1 MSIVIGFP
9 VTTVHRYQKLM
20 QYVQETTYATTPTSA
35 AFVDASIINS
45 TKTTYENA
53 TETYRKLGKR
63 QLYKLIKMGV
73 MFPWSCSFSPVDTSL
88 IRYGTENGNNAG
100 TLTGTIDFGLTFV
113 NSIFANSGG
122 TLTEYFILRKG
133 SKCDSITVTTTSKGM
148 VTVDMNWL
156 SSDITAV
163 TTALGG
169 LTTPTFVVT
178 PTTATPWSNLVGGA
192 SKLSLNDGS
201 GAVIYPFKSA
211 SFTVSNN
218 LDPVDIDGSAA
229 IQALEPT
236 VKQTTFNCEVIVQKD
251 LKIEAAIAA
260 GTSMALILT
269 LNSTGPKTATGN
281 WFPTRKEEG
290 DSSDETK
297 VRTVNY
303 SGELDDVSVSA

>member
-1 MSIVIGFP
+1 MSVVIGFP

-20 QYVQETTYATTPTSA
+20 QYVEESTFATSPSSA

-53 TETYRKLGKR
+53 TETYRKLGR
-63 QLYKLIKMGV
+63 RTLYKLIKMGV
-73 MFPWSCSFSPVDTSL
+73 MFPWSCSFSPVDTTL

-100 TLTGTIDFGLTFV
+100 TLTGTIDKSLTFV

-169 LTTPTFVVT
+169 LTTPTFVAS
-178 PTTATPWSNLVGGA
+178 PTTATPWSNLVGGT
-192 SKLSLNDGS
+192 SKLSLG
-201 GAVIYPFKSA
+201 GTVYPFKNA

-236 VKQTTFNCEVIVQKD
+236 VKQTTFTCEVIVQKD
-251 LKIEAAIAA
+251 LAIETAIAA

-290 DSSDETK
+290 DASDETK
-297 VRTVNY
+297 VRTVTY
-303 SGELDDVSVSA
+303 SGELDDVTVSA